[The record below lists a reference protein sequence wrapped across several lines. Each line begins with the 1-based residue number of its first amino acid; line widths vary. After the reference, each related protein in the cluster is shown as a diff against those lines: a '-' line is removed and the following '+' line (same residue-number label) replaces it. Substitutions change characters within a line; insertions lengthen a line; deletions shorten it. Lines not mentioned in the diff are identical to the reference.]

1 MNQPGYDFLPA
12 HGHEVQAVHLFVLTE
27 LFNQFKRNLN
37 ALFLGVASRVCFF
50 HAPEDMFRGMVWE
63 VLPPEGI
70 SSLPPARYDVGM

>member
-50 HAPEDMFRGMVWE
+50 HAPEDMVRHTHTRDFFVQELGAAQR
-63 VLPPEGI
+63 
-70 SSLPPARYDVGM
+70 A